1 MPTDLSQGG
10 PVVEDRRSFLVLIA
24 ATAGAVLIPLNTS
37 MLSVGL
43 APVVRA
49 FGVSN
54 AAGTWLILLYLA
66 VMTSVQPTMGKLGDR
81 YGHRLVFLSGL
92 IAFTFASAG
101 AALAPD
107 FTLLILFRVLQGFF
121 GAALAPN
128 ATALIRFA
136 YPLER
141 QGQAMGLYVSAF
153 SVGLTVGPVLSG
165 LLLTLWGWQALFW
178 ANLPLAILSIWIGFR
193 VLPGGTG
200 SASVAFDRWGTALFT
215 ALVMASVLSANLW
228 KDGQLPFSLWVVVP
242 ALVAGSVLFYFIEQ
256 RADDPLLR
264 FSLFRLPGFG
274 AANLAIFWLHFML
287 YAVMVAVPLYIQQGR
302 GMTAGRA
309 GWMLSVLS
317 IMQVLVAPFAGRLSD
332 LVGRRSLSAL
342 GGALCTAG
350 AFMLWRLA
358 TGPALLWTV
367 AAMIIT
373 GVGVGLTSAPVQAA
387 SLVVLPRDLV
397 GVGSGVW
404 YTSRYL
410 GNIMGAL
417 VVALLLPVDLSG
429 GAGTLFAVVTAV
441 GILLALTSLRLP
453 SAPA

>member
-1 MPTDLSQGG
+1 M
-10 PVVEDRRSFLVLIA
+10 EDRRRFLILIA

-81 YGHRLVFLSGL
+81 YGHRIVFLSGL
-92 IAFTFASAG
+92 IAFICASAG
-101 AALAPD
+101 AALSRD
-107 FTLLILFRVLQGFF
+107 FATLILFRVLQGFF

-128 ATALIRFA
+128 ATALIRLA

-165 LLLTLWGWQALFW
+165 ILLTLWGWPALFW

-200 SASVAFDRWGTALFT
+200 NPSVAFDRWGTALFT
-215 ALVMASVLSANLW
+215 VLVMASVLSANLW
-228 KDGQLPFSLWVVVP
+228 KDGALPLSLWVVVP
-242 ALVAGSVLFYFIEQ
+242 ALVAGSVLFYFVEQ

-264 FSLFRLPGFG
+264 FSLFRLPGF
-274 AANLAIFWLHFML
+274 AASNLAIFWLHLLM
-287 YAVMVAVPLYIQQGR
+287 YAVMVSVPLYLQQGR
-302 GMTAGRA
+302 GLSAGSA

-317 IMQVLVAPFAGRLSD
+317 IMQVLVSPFSGRLSD
-332 LVGRRSLSAL
+332 LIGRRSLSAL
-342 GGALCTAG
+342 GGALCTMG
-350 AFMLWRLA
+350 AVLLWWLS
-358 TGPALLWTV
+358 TGPTLLWTA
-367 AAMIIT
+367 AAMVII
-373 GVGVGLTSAPVQAA
+373 GAGVGLTSAPVQAA
-387 SLVVLPRDLV
+387 SLVVLPRELV

-404 YTSRYL
+404 YTSRYM
-410 GNIMGAL
+410 GNIAGAL
-417 VVALLLPVDLSG
+417 VVAMLLPSDLTG
-429 GAGTLFAVVTAV
+429 GAGALNVVLIAV
-441 GILLALTSLRLP
+441 GSMLAFTSLRLP
-453 SAPA
+453 SVPA